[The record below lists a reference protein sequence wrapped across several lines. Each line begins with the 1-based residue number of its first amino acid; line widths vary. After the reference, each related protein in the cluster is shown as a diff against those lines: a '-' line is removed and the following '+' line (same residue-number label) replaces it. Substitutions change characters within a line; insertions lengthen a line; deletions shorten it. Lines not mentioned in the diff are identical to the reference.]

1 MKTIGILG
9 GMSWESSAQYYALI
23 NQGVRERLGGIASAK
38 ILMHSVEF
46 SEMARMQAA
55 GEWDALGAQLGEAA
69 AGLEQVGAE
78 VMLIATN
85 TMHLVAPAVEAA
97 ISIPLLHIADPLGAA
112 LKQAGHD
119 RVGLLATRFTME
131 QPFYA
136 ERLATHGVEVVT
148 PGEADRT
155 ELHRIIFEELCAGEV
170 CETSQAFAHGLIEDL
185 KRQGVPAIALACT
198 ELMLLIDPEH
208 SALPLFDTT
217 ALHCQAAVDFAFS
230 A

>member
-23 NQGVRERLGGIASAK
+23 NQGVRERVGGIASAK

-46 SEMARMQAA
+46 AEMAKRQAA

-69 AGLEQVGAE
+69 AGLERAGADA
-78 VMLIATN
+78 MLIATN
-85 TMHLVAPAVEAA
+85 TMHLVAPAVEEA
-97 ISIPLLHIADPLGAA
+97 ISIPLLHIADPLGEA
-112 LKQAGHD
+112 LKAVGYSK
-119 RVGLLATRFTME
+119 VGLLATRFTME

-136 ERLATHGVEVVT
+136 ERLAAHGFEVVI
-148 PGEADRT
+148 PEEAERA

-170 CETSQAFAHGLIEDL
+170 RETSQTFAREVIDGL
-185 KRQGVPAIALACT
+185 KAKGVLAIGLACT
-198 ELMLLIDPEH
+198 ELMLLIKQER
-208 SALPLFDTT
+208 SALSLFDTT
-217 ALHCQAAVDFAFS
+217 ALHCAAAVDFALS